1 MAKAPTTSNDGE
13 TPTAAKAPAKP
24 RRAAAKPTANADE
37 AKAPAPTKAPAK
49 AKAPAKPKAAPK
61 PKVAAKPTPAPKQ
74 AAEPPAAVETP
85 APPTKAPARKPAAAK
100 APAAAD
106 KTPPPRRTAAARKPA
121 TAAKPRAS
129 TRKPAPSR
137 PRAAVEAAAAKVSS
151 AAHSAAQT
159 VTDSAPAQFVAETR
173 EKMGDRNF
181 FATLIGGVA
190 AIGAAVAGIFYA
202 VQKGQSGSKDDT
214 PPSGATAHQADG
226 TDSSASFAAGIA
238 DEGTIPDK
246 LPS

>member
-24 RRAAAKPTANADE
+24 RRAATKPTAKADE

-49 AKAPAKPKAAPK
+49 AKAPAKPKAAEKPKAAPK
-61 PKVAAKPTPAPKQ
+61 P

-85 APPTKAPARKPAAAK
+85 APPSKAPARKPAAAK
-100 APAAAD
+100 APAAVD
-106 KTPPPRRTAAARKPA
+106 KAPPPRRTAATRKPA
-121 TAAKPRAS
+121 ATPKPRAS

-159 VTDSAPAQFVAETR
+159 VSDSAPVQFVAETR

-202 VQKGQSGSKDDT
+202 VQKGQSGSKDAAT
-214 PPSGATAHQADG
+214 NSGATAHQADG
-226 TDSSASFAAGIA
+226 TDSSASFEAGIA

>member
-13 TPTAAKAPAKP
+13 PPTETKAQAKP
-24 RRAAAKPTANADE
+24 RRAAAKPTAKADE
-37 AKAPAPTKAPAK
+37 AKAPAPAKAKAPAKPKAPAK

-61 PKVAAKPTPAPKQ
+61 P

-85 APPTKAPARKPAAAK
+85 ATPAKAPARKPAAGK

-106 KTPPPRRTAAARKPA
+106 KAPPPRRTAATRKPA
-121 TAAKPRAS
+121 ASTKPRAS
-129 TRKPAPSR
+129 TRKPAASR

-159 VTDSAPAQFVAETR
+159 VTDSAPVQFVAETR

-214 PPSGATAHQADG
+214 TPAGATAHQADG
-226 TDSSASFAAGIA
+226 TDSSASFEAGIA